1 MDAGI
6 RNVQQTQHDIPPD
19 RVRRTWRPV
28 QQLNDYVMLQ
38 RYYGPHYSCTPGRAK
53 RSQPTQCQ
61 QRGTALGY
69 MRHVSNGWTAV
80 ARPPRQQVDGFYE
93 IWQRLCNGRPQPMT
107 ADRCDVAVPTALQS
121 ARPPQSVVLGDA
133 KIASQPRMF
142 RRDAN
147 IEPAH
152 PLERNA
158 IGNEITN

>member
-6 RNVQQTQHDIPPD
+6 RSVQQTQHDIPPD
-19 RVRRTWRPV
+19 RFRRTWRSV
-28 QQLNDYVMLQ
+28 QQHDYVMLQ
-38 RYYGPHYSCTPGRAK
+38 KYYGPHYSCTPGRAK

-61 QRGTALGY
+61 QRGTASKY
-69 MRHVSNGWTAV
+69 VQ
-80 ARPPRQQVDGFYE
+80 QQVDGFCE
-93 IWQRLCNGRPQPMT
+93 IWRRLCNGRPQPMT
-107 ADRCDVAVPTALQS
+107 ADRCDVAVPTVLQS
-121 ARPPQSVVLGDA
+121 ARPQQSVVRGDA

-152 PLERNA
+152 PRERNA